1 METKQK
7 SPNIELRSE
16 EVQELMGKIPP
27 VILRVGISV
36 ILFFV
41 ILIFIASNFIKYPDI
56 IAIPIVAK
64 NVNCMVELKAVKPGQ
79 LVESHMEHSNVCM
92 GDTLAKIAI
101 NTGDVIDT
109 LCIKSPFTGYVYP
122 CGTFQEKDYVDENDV
137 LCVVVDSVKNKIT
150 AKASISADLKKTIVP
165 GMVIESKIANN
176 IMQGR
181 IISIADYANPT
192 NETYCIS
199 IIFDNS
205 KSLKN
210 AIVWN
215 CHTDAKIKTMEQS
228 VFDKFFKDRII
239 PDQ

>member
-41 ILIFIASNFIKYPDI
+41 ILIFIASHFIKYPDI

-64 NVNCMVELKAVKPGQ
+64 NVNCIAELKAVKPGQ
-79 LVESHMEHSNVCM
+79 LVESHMEHSRVCM

-109 LCIKSPFTGYVYP
+109 LCIKSPFTGFVYP

-137 LCVVVDSVKNKIT
+137 LCVIVDSIKDMIT
-150 AKASISADLKKTIVP
+150 AKAFVSADLK
-165 GMVIESKIANN
+165 SKIASGMTIESN
-176 IMQGR
+176 IGDVLLQGK
-181 IISIADYANPT
+181 IVSIANYANPMNGLYT
-192 NETYCIS
+192 ITLEL
-199 IIFDNS
+199 DNA
-205 KSLKN
+205 KELEN
-210 AIVWN
+210 MIVWN
-215 CHTDAKIKTMEQS
+215 CQTNARIKITEQS
-228 VFDKFFKDRII
+228 IFERFIKDRKII
-239 PDQ
+239 CK

>member
-64 NVNCMVELKAVKPGQ
+64 NVNCMVELKAVKSGQ
-79 LVESHMEHSNVCM
+79 LVESHMEHSRVCM

-109 LCIKSPFTGYVYP
+109 LCVKSPFTGYVYP

-137 LCVVVDSVKNKIT
+137 LCVVVDSVKDRIT
-150 AKASISADLKKTIVP
+150 AKASISADLKKKIVP
-165 GMVIESKIANN
+165 GMVIESKVANN

-181 IISIADYANPT
+181 VISIADYANPA
-192 NETYCIS
+192 NETYTIE
-199 IIFDNS
+199 IVFENS
-205 KSLKN
+205 EEFKHV
-210 AIVWN
+210 IVWK
-215 CHTDAKIKTMEQS
+215 CHANAKMKISERS
-228 VFDKFFKDRII
+228 VFDRFVKDRII
-239 PDQ
+239 TTF

>member
-41 ILIFIASNFIKYPDI
+41 ILIFIASHFIKYPDI

-64 NVNCMVELKAVKPGQ
+64 NVNCIAELKAVKPGQ
-79 LVESHMEHSNVCM
+79 LVESHMEHSRVCM

-109 LCIKSPFTGYVYP
+109 YVSNLHSQ
-122 CGTFQEKDYVDENDV
+122 GLSILVAHFK
-137 LCVVVDSVKNKIT
+137 KKI
-150 AKASISADLKKTIVP
+150 
-165 GMVIESKIANN
+165 M
-176 IMQGR
+176 
-181 IISIADYANPT
+181 
-192 NETYCIS
+192 
-199 IIFDNS
+199 
-205 KSLKN
+205 
-210 AIVWN
+210 
-215 CHTDAKIKTMEQS
+215 
-228 VFDKFFKDRII
+228 
-239 PDQ
+239 